1 MSRKKKERKV
11 NRPSTNLP
19 KRNLTCE
26 KENMQIKKKTK
37 AWLKYFFTILVSLT
51 RFNCSRAN

>member
-1 MSRKKKERKV
+1 MSRKKKKRKV

-26 KENMQIKKKTK
+26 KENMQIKKKNEGLAK
-37 AWLKYFFTILVSLT
+37 IFFHNFSFPYSI
-51 RFNCSRAN
+51 